1 MANFNLG
8 KVTDIKEYVNSLFDQ
23 SLTWSDVSW
32 LKYVTDLP
40 LVVKGIMRPD
50 CAKAAVAHGADA
62 IIVSNHGGRLLDGV
76 PATIDVLP
84 EIVEAVPD
92 KVDVYMDGGVRNGSD
107 VLKALALGAK
117 MTFIGRPV
125 VWGLAMSGQA
135 GVAKTLSIMYE
146 EFDNCLGLSGC
157 TRVDEVA
164 KQDLLYK
171 RT

>member
-32 LKYVTDLP
+32 LKSVTDLP

-84 EIVEAVPD
+84 EIVEAVSD
-92 KVDVYMDGGVRNGSD
+92 KVDVYMESPN
-107 VLKALALGAK
+107 
-117 MTFIGRPV
+117 
-125 VWGLAMSGQA
+125 
-135 GVAKTLSIMYE
+135 
-146 EFDNCLGLSGC
+146 
-157 TRVDEVA
+157 
-164 KQDLLYK
+164 
-171 RT
+171 